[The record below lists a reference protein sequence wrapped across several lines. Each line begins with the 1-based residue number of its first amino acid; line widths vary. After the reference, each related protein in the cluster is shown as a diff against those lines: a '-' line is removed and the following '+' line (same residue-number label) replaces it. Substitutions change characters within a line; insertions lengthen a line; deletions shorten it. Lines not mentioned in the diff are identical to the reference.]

1 MPRQALKQRHP
12 GTDYR
17 LVPACEMDP
26 KGARTGPGV
35 LMPNNIQNSLY
46 PVDVSGYLKHSV
58 PMDAELKSLER
69 KLSQFV
75 EICQRLRADN
85 QQLRQQLES
94 AMSNN
99 KQLSE
104 KIGAATD
111 RLETL
116 LSQIPE
122 EEA

>member
-1 MPRQALKQRHP
+1 M
-12 GTDYR
+12 
-17 LVPACEMDP
+17 
-26 KGARTGPGV
+26 
-35 LMPNNIQNSLY
+35 MPNNFQNSLY

-75 EICQRLRADN
+75 EMCQRLRADN

-116 LSQIPE
+116 LSQLPE
-122 EEA
+122 EET